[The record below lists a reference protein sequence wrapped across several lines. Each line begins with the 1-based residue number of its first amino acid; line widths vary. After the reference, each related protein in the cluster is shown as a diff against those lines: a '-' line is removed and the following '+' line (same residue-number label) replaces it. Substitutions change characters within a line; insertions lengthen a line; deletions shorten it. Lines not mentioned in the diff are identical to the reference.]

1 MTPENRSRRRGARM
15 SAQHLDYELQSR
27 GLTARQFAQ
36 IAKIHEVTLSRARQG
51 HPVKES
57 TLRRITAALLQIP
70 PLAGSELLLVGPN
83 EIEEL

>member
-1 MTPENRSRRRGARM
+1 MPDSSRRRSGARV
-15 SAQHLDYELQSR
+15 SAQHLDYMLQVR

-36 IAKIHEVTLSRARQG
+36 IAKVHEVTLSRARQG
-51 HPVKES
+51 HPVKED

-83 EIEEL
+83 QIEES